1 MRINHDARA
10 DIGLEYCIK
19 MIATNQ
25 LNEQDFDFEEGNE
38 EILESSEDSH
48 SEASAN

>member
-1 MRINHDARA
+1 VRVNHDARA

-25 LNEQDFDFEEGNE
+25 LNEQDFNFEENEDE
-38 EILESSEDSH
+38 EI
-48 SEASAN
+48 